1 MPKVLFIITSLIKEA
16 LGVSIFAFILLK
28 RKMKTNKK
36 ILIYQMILIY
46 FIVIS
51 SFFSLF
57 NKIDLKDNFVAMYN
71 YVLLPIYVYIYW
83 HYDYMTNQKYI
94 ILYKIYIYGNLL
106 LFLFS
111 FVAYIFKFPFFYYS
125 YANRISIGNP
135 SVTSFSYLICFFSFI
150 YYEDIFNYSKYV
162 RLIIKLLFLIAI
174 LLTIS
179 STAIFSLGFI
189 SFILIFLKHRNK
201 IIKSYKK
208 LILFFILLGIGITYF
223 YNKEILG
230 IFDYFMLRLDDLIRL
245 IKIKL
250 KIEKTY
256 LLTKSYSIRENQ
268 FSNLLIGIKRSGL
281 IYYIFGLGGANY
293 LNYTKYLENQYYA
306 MLGNYGVVGLFLYI
320 FLLIRNFKFYVYAK
334 NRDNIVL
341 IILTLLMIFYSIT
354 LEVMT
359 LYSVVGSYALFF
371 SISRKGVLSNENS
384 N

>member
-1 MPKVLFIITSLIKEA
+1 M
-16 LGVSIFAFILLK
+16 
-28 RKMKTNKK
+28 
-36 ILIYQMILIY
+36 
-46 FIVIS
+46 
-51 SFFSLF
+51 
-57 NKIDLKDNFVAMYN
+57 
-71 YVLLPIYVYIYW
+71 
-83 HYDYMTNQKYI
+83 
-94 ILYKIYIYGNLL
+94 
-106 LFLFS
+106 
-111 FVAYIFKFPFFYYS
+111 
-125 YANRISIGNP
+125 
-135 SVTSFSYLICFFSFI
+135 
-150 YYEDIFNYSKYV
+150 
-162 RLIIKLLFLIAI
+162 LFLIAI